1 MRLGSVASAFLPKPS
16 QKLVELLPDI
26 EEQPVI
32 ATANNNMLS
41 FAIFGS
47 FVVNFIFYNSKK
59 MHHHMFKIKIF
70 T

>member
-1 MRLGSVASAFLPKPS
+1 
-16 QKLVELLPDI
+16 LPDI

-32 ATANNNMLS
+32 ATANINMLS
-41 FAIFGS
+41 FAIFVS

-59 MHHHMFKIKIF
+59 MHHHMFKIKIS

>member
-1 MRLGSVASAFLPKPS
+1 VVSAFLPKPS

-41 FAIFGS
+41 FAIFVS
-47 FVVNFIFYNSKK
+47 FVVNFIFLQLQKR
-59 MHHHMFKIKIF
+59 
-70 T
+70 